1 MIGSST
7 KHWISVKGGV
17 VNGCR
22 VNGARKRGSVG
33 ISADAGFALMSDE
46 RLFQVDHYDA
56 PDGSVVYIYD
66 TTAPTALEKG
76 LFKSEMV

>member
-7 KHWISVKGGV
+7 KHWISIKGGV

-22 VNGARKRGSVG
+22 VNGARKRDSVG
-33 ISADAGFALMSDE
+33 ISADEGFALMSGE
-46 RLFQVDHYDA
+46 GLFQVDHYDV

-66 TTAPTALEKG
+66 TTAPAVQPKG